1 MKTYKWRK
9 NEERKKIR
17 LFVSYYF
24 GESRFNGLLK
34 ILLDPIVFSTVE
46 NAIGLF
52 LLYLLRTM
60 SDSEYE
66 NEIIEPTETKQVAIA
81 VQQGQRRR
89 IMKGMTYNTDEKHG
103 YIYLVRTREFKSL
116 NRQVYKVGRT
126 SQCPDTRITRLHKYT
141 KGSEIYLIL
150 QCHVND
156 VSLIEKEILEQFCLK
171 WDPGP
176 DGSEDFIIPTSKELI
191 EAKQII
197 FDVIKKYEL
206 KHLGADI

>member
-1 MKTYKWRK
+1 MVLIIPIILVKTGVIGCQAFCYA
-9 NEERKKIR
+9 
-17 LFVSYYF
+17 LSCF
-24 GESRFNGLLK
+24 LC
-34 ILLDPIVFSTVE
+34 VE
-46 NAIGLF
+46 NTRGLF
-52 LLYLLRTM
+52 CVINIEQM
-60 SDSEYE
+60 SEYGPNPSDLSSE
-66 NEIIEPTETKQVAIA
+66 DEPIKQISIA

-89 IMKGMTYNTDEKHG
+89 VMKGMTYDTDEKHG

-116 NRQVYKVGRT
+116 NRQIYKVGRT

-176 DGSEDFIIPTSKELI
+176 DGSEDFIIPSTKELMQ
-191 EAKQII
+191 AKQII
-197 FDVIKKYEL
+197 FDVIKVYEEKRL
-206 KHLGADI
+206 

>member
-1 MKTYKWRK
+1 MSATLYDT
-9 NEERKKIR
+9 EDD
-17 LFVSYYF
+17 
-24 GESRFNGLLK
+24 
-34 ILLDPIVFSTVE
+34 LDVAE
-46 NAIGLF
+46 
-52 LLYLLRTM
+52 
-60 SDSEYE
+60 E
-66 NEIIEPTETKQVAIA
+66 NEMQEATTETKQVVVA

-89 IMKGMTYNTDEKHG
+89 IMKGMTYQTDEKHG

-116 NRQVYKVGRT
+116 NRSVYKVGRT

-156 VSLIEKEILEQFCLK
+156 VSLIEKEILEQFCKK

-176 DGSEDFIIPTSKELI
+176 DGSEDFIIPTAAELL

-197 FDVIKKYEL
+197 FNVIRTFEEKRL
-206 KHLGADI
+206 